1 MNVISPPVGNTC
13 GACKNGSQ
21 EPFAFSMAFQP
32 IVDAET
38 RTICAYE
45 ALARGPQGEPAF
57 QVLSRVTEENRYAF
71 DQSCR
76 VKAIA
81 LASRLGV
88 AQRGSM
94 LSVNF
99 MPGAVYSPA
108 ACIQQ
113 TLKAARE
120 NNFPLASLIFEIT
133 EDEKVHETNHLQ
145 RIVDEYKKH
154 GFRVALDDFGAGF
167 SGLDLLSELEV
178 DKIKIDA
185 RLIRGIDQRPKAA
198 AIVRSVVSLCGEL
211 GISVVGECVE
221 TLEEYR
227 LLRSTGISLMQGYLF
242 AKPMFEAL
250 PEVEWPDE
258 DFDET
263 IQIHMIEPAQPQL
276 GLQSF

>member
-1 MNVISPPVGNTC
+1 
-13 GACKNGSQ
+13 
-21 EPFAFSMAFQP
+21 MAFQP
-32 IVDAET
+32 IVDAERKT
-38 RTICAYE
+38 VFAYE

-76 VKAIA
+76 VKAIT
-81 LASRLGV
+81 LAAQLGMPEQG
-88 AQRGSM
+88 AK

-120 NNFPLASLIFEIT
+120 NNFPLANLIFEIT
-133 EDEKVHETNHLQ
+133 EDEKVRETDHLQ
-145 RIVDEYKKH
+145 KIVDEYKKH
-154 GFRVALDDFGAGF
+154 GFTVALDDFGAGF

-185 RLIRGIDQRPKAA
+185 RLIRGIDRRPKAA
-198 AIVRSVVSLCGEL
+198 AIVRSVVSLCREL

-221 TLEEYR
+221 TVEEYR
-227 LLRSTGISLMQGYLF
+227 ILRSIGISLMQGYLF

-250 PEVEWPDE
+250 PEVQWPDVE
-258 DFDET
+258 FDATLPLLSTGSQSQAE
-263 IQIHMIEPAQPQL
+263 
-276 GLQSF
+276 LQAHS